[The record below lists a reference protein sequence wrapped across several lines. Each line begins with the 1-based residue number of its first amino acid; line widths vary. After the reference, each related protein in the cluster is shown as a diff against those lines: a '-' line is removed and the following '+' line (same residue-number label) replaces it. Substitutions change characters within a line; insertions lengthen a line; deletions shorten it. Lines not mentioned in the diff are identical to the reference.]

1 MCIQVKDVLQ
11 INLGGDDVNDS
22 EIVRLFSERSETAIA
37 AAIEKYNGY
46 CMKIAVNILD
56 SREEAE
62 ECVNDAFLKAWDMI
76 PPHNPQMLST
86 FLGKITRNL
95 AINRY
100 RQTLAE
106 KRGSGET
113 ALAFDELS
121 ELISGGSNVENEAER
136 RELLGEIN
144 AFLKR
149 LPERNRNIFI
159 CRYWYCDSIGEISR
173 EFSVSE
179 SNVSVILNRTRQKLR
194 EHLQKRGF

>member
-1 MCIQVKDVLQ
+1 MD
-11 INLGGDDVNDS
+11 DS
-22 EIVRLFSERSETAIA
+22 EIVRLFTERSESAIA
-37 AAIEKYNGY
+37 AAISKYKNY
-46 CMKIAVNILD
+46 CMKIAENILY
-56 SREEAE
+56 SREDAE

-76 PPHNPQMLST
+76 PPHNPRMLST

-113 ALAFDELS
+113 TVAFDELS
-121 ELISGGSNVENEAER
+121 ELISSDSDVENEAVR
-136 RELLGEIN
+136 RELLSEIGG
-144 AFLKR
+144 FLKR
-149 LPERNRNIFI
+149 MPERNRNIFI
-159 CRYWYCDSIGEISR
+159 CRYWYCDSIGDISR

-194 EHLQKRGF
+194 EYLKKRGF